1 MPVEFYPSVRDPL
14 AAFPRIDRFDPGLF
28 ARPSAVFRGAPFWSW
43 NGALQTDR
51 LKRHLDIYHQMGIGG
66 VHIHARTGLQ
76 TPYLGDE
83 FMSQVRTSVEQAERL
98 GMLVWLYDEDRW
110 PSGFAGGLVTR
121 NPKYRYRVLRLTRR
135 RIEPG
140 EIRKIGVHH
149 GPAQPVS
156 DRRFAAAWALRFDGD
171 YLSGWRR
178 TEEYEP
184 IREGETGLYA
194 YVEIPPSWSWFNHQQ
209 YANLMDPRAIA
220 EFIRVTH
227 ERYREAVGDRFG
239 KTIPAIFT
247 DEPLLRGV
255 VDPFLGSTD
264 QKDRF
269 IAWVDD
275 FPQTYQAQWS
285 EDVFDRLPAVL
296 FEASDG
302 SSAQARLRFRN
313 HHNDRF
319 VQAFAAQLGRW
330 CEENG
335 IALTGHMMAEPR
347 LDSQSFWGGEVM
359 RSLQHF
365 HLPGIDMLCDLVE
378 YTTAKQAQSVARQK
392 GRPGVMSEL
401 YGVTNWDFPF
411 AGHLRQGNW
420 QAALG
425 VTVRVHHLS
434 WYSMAGEAK
443 RDYPA
448 SIGWHVPWYEEY
460 RTIESHFARV
470 SVAMQTGKP
479 ICRVAMLHPIESF
492 WAIHGPQ
499 RMFAQA
505 QQRLERG
512 FSDTL
517 TWLINQQID
526 TDLISEALLPEL
538 SCPKQGKSLT
548 VGQMS
553 YDAVVLP
560 PLVTIRST
568 TLDRLESFVSAG
580 GTVISLAEPPAL
592 VDGLSSDRAK
602 RASADW
608 QRIEFDQTALLRA
621 VEPFREI
628 EVRTGS
634 HRADAVVYQLR
645 QTSDERILFICSNHR
660 TQHYT
665 NAVLR
670 IRGHWH
676 LQQLDTLTG
685 ETSEPGETWTDD
697 GWTELTVDL
706 PVASHLLL
714 RLTAQN
720 RLAPVSTSRPTY
732 SEVART
738 EDPVPVTLTE
748 PNVLVLDRPEWK
760 LDQGPW
766 RPAEDVLRVDNEV
779 RKLLDLPLRDGAL
792 AQPWCEPVRP
802 PRNQVTL
809 RYQIV
814 CDVPVALPRLA
825 LERASQTRVVLDQ
838 HPVEVR
844 IEGYYV
850 DEDIPTFALPPL
862 SSGTHVLEITLPLG
876 VIEGL
881 EACYLLGDFGVRV
894 VGKHARIIAPVRE
907 LAFGDYVH
915 QGLPFYG
922 GNVIYHCRLPGQARV
937 DAVRIP
943 RFGAPLLAVEAD
955 GRRIGQVIRAPYRL
969 ELPPGI
975 QKLDLICFG
984 DRGNTFGPIHN
995 CNEHEKW
1002 WGPEAWRSSGE
1013 HWNDAYQLRPKGIL
1027 ISPILESR
1035 S

>member
-1 MPVEFYPSVRDPL
+1 MSTQSHSSVRDPL
-14 AAFPRIDRFDPGLF
+14 AAFPRLDHFDPKLF
-28 ARPSAVFRGAPFWSW
+28 AQPHAIFRGAPFWSW
-43 NGALQTDR
+43 NGALRTDR
-51 LKRHLDIYHQMGIGG
+51 LKRHLGVYHRMGIGG

-83 FMSQVRTSVEQAERL
+83 FMGHVRTSVEEAERL

-110 PSGFAGGLVTR
+110 PSGFAGGLVTK
-121 NPKYRYRVLRLTRR
+121 NPQYRYRVLRLTRR

-140 EIRKIGVHH
+140 EVRTVGVHH
-149 GPAQPVS
+149 GPAQPVQE
-156 DRRFAAAWALRFDGD
+156 RRFVAAWAIRFDGD

-178 TEEYEP
+178 IEEND
-184 IREGETGLYA
+184 RTRDGETGLYA
-194 YVEIPPSWSWFNHQQ
+194 YVEVPPSWTWFNHQQ
-209 YANLMDPRAIA
+209 YANLMDDRAIA

-227 ERYREAVGDRFG
+227 ERYREVVGDRFG

-255 VDPFLGSTD
+255 IDPFQGPD
-264 QKDRF
+264 DPKDRF
-269 IAWVDD
+269 VAWVDD
-275 FPQTYQAQWS
+275 FPQTYRDQWS

-302 SSAQARLRFRN
+302 SSPQARLRFRN

-319 VQAFAAQLGRW
+319 VRAFASQLGRW

-512 FSDTL
+512 FCDIL

-538 SCPKQGKSLT
+538 SSSKQDKSLK
-548 VGQMS
+548 VGEMT

-568 TLDRLESFVSAG
+568 TLDRLESFVSSG
-580 GTVISLAEPPAL
+580 GTVISLAEAPAL
-592 VDGLSSDRAK
+592 VDGVPDDRAK
-602 RASADW
+602 CASVHW
-608 QRIEFDQTALLRA
+608 QRIEFDRATLLRA

-628 EVRTGS
+628 EVRVGP
-634 HRADAVVYQLR
+634 HRVESVVYQLR
-645 QTSDERILFICSNHR
+645 QTPEERLLFVCSNHT
-660 TQHYT
+660 TQDYYQ
-665 NAVLR
+665 AVLR

-685 ETSEPGETWTDD
+685 ETSEPGETWTDN
-697 GWTELTVDL
+697 GWTELQVDL

-714 RLTAQN
+714 RLTRQN
-720 RLAPVSTSRPTY
+720 QLKPVYAVAPTY
-732 SEVART
+732 CEVARI

-760 LDQGPW
+760 LDDEPW
-766 RPAEDVLRVDNEV
+766 QPADDVLRADNQV
-779 RKLLDLPLRDGAL
+779 RKLLDLPPRDGAL
-792 AQPWCEPVRP
+792 AQPWCEPQRRS
-802 PRNQVTL
+802 RNQVTM
-809 RYQIV
+809 RYPIV
-814 CDVPVALPRLA
+814 CEIPVASPKLA
-825 LERASQTRVVLDQ
+825 LERASQARVILDH
-838 HPVEVR
+838 HPVEIR

-850 DEDIPTFALPPL
+850 DEDIPVFSLPSL
-862 SSGTHVLEITLPLG
+862 SAGTHILEITLPFG
-876 VIEGL
+876 VLEGL

-894 VGKHARIIAPVRE
+894 EGKHARIIAPVRE

-922 GNVIYHCRLPGQARV
+922 GNVIYHCQLPEQMRIDALRV
-937 DAVRIP
+937 P
-943 RFGAPLLAVEAD
+943 RFGAPLVAVESD
-955 GRRIGQVIRAPYRL
+955 GQRIGQIVRGPYRL
-969 ELPPGI
+969 ELPPGTRNP
-975 QKLDLICFG
+975 DLICFG

-995 CNEHEKW
+995 CNQHERW
-1002 WGPEAWRSSGE
+1002 WGPEAWRSTGE
-1013 HWNDAYQLRPKGIL
+1013 FWNDAYQLRPKGIL
-1027 ISPILESR
+1027 MSPILEVR